1 VCRRRRQGLVR
12 PIGISS
18 VANTSLNSSI
28 RSSSC
33 LASSSVR
40 NSSCCW
46 TSGSGGLFSGCE
58 VTTESSH
65 AQGLSGLAASKVIGS
80 VKKDTGDGSSSSDDP
95 GSDSYSVLE
104 LSASVESVDSS
115 LELSVS
121 SDVSED
127 ELGYWCGI
135 VVSYRLD

>member
-1 VCRRRRQGLVR
+1 
-12 PIGISS
+12 
-18 VANTSLNSSI
+18 
-28 RSSSC
+28 
-33 LASSSVR
+33 
-40 NSSCCW
+40 
-46 TSGSGGLFSGCE
+46 
-58 VTTESSH
+58 
-65 AQGLSGLAASKVIGS
+65 
-80 VKKDTGDGSSSSDDP
+80 
-95 GSDSYSVLE
+95 VLQ